1 MTLSETPTPATSTPT
16 PKKAVQPKRKRAPVK
31 KTVAPPPTLDDA
43 RAFVLRL
50 VKSKKGNSAML
61 TYIAGQLDSL
71 SNLRGAIMHGFGVE
85 ILSTLDARLTEI
97 EKLFEKK

>member
-31 KTVAPPPTLDDA
+31 KTVAPPTLDEAHD
-43 RAFVLRL
+43 FVLRL